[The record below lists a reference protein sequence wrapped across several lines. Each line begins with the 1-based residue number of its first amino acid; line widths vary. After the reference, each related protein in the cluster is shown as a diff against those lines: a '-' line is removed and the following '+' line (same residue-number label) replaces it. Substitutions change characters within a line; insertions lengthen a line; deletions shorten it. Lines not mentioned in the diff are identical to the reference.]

1 MRASRCLILLAAIC
15 ASTFAFAADL
25 TGKWTG
31 KTADGY
37 DVVLTLKS
45 ENKQLSGTL
54 LDADGKTEYP
64 IKDVK
69 SDGDNLAFIVDIQWQ
84 GSPLR
89 ILAKGTTSAEEI
101 QLHLETEDAS
111 WGSDTTLT
119 RETKKASAKP

>member
-1 MRASRCLILLAAIC
+1 MRTSRCLMLLAAIC
-15 ASTFAFAADL
+15 ISTLAFGADL

-37 DVVLTLKS
+37 DVVLNLKS

-64 IKDVK
+64 IKDVQ
-69 SDGDNLAFIVDIQWQ
+69 SNGDNLAFIVDIQWQ

-89 ILAKGTTSAEEI
+89 ILAKGTTSAEQI